1 MWAKILAGVLAA
13 GAVVGI
19 GVYAAL
25 PPGAG
30 ECTKC
35 GTTPAVAD
43 CPTGGCCPLM
53 GCDAPPAV
61 DSAALA
67 ACTGG
72 MVITEETKASS
83 CPVGA
88 CCSD

>member
-1 MWAKILAGVLAA
+1 MWAKILACVLAA

-25 PPGAG
+25 PPGA
-30 ECTKC
+30 ECNKC
-35 GTTPAVAD
+35 GTNQVPPD
-43 CPTGGCCPLM
+43 CPSGGCCPLA
-53 GCDAPPAV
+53 GGDAVAPV
-61 DSAALA
+61 DNAALA

-72 MVITEETKASS
+72 LVITEETKASS

-88 CCSD
+88 CCAD